1 MRAGWPPPP
10 AAVAAGACREGSRGG
25 EEFAPASGHCSPPTA
40 GGGGRLETARA
51 RGERA
56 RHLGAPGAL
65 PTHLRAHAPP
75 RGRRRPRGAIAI
87 SRHELRPSSPRR
99 QRSWRQRERRCGGNV
114 QHGSTGKTRPPQ
126 PRCSQ
131 QPPRAPA
138 AFLCGLRWT
147 ITHCEYGLRAC
158 VFCGRAAPQE
168 RPRAL
173 HQAAEPG
180 AAKGIPGVCWLAR
193 AAACLRVRV
202 RVRACACSDTH
213 AGCLIVV
220 RDTRAGGRARMCAC
234 CAGWCR
240 VRA

>member
-1 MRAGWPPPP
+1 VVRSL
-10 AAVAAGACREGSRGG
+10 R
-25 EEFAPASGHCSPPTA
+25 
-40 GGGGRLETARA
+40 
-51 RGERA
+51 
-56 RHLGAPGAL
+56 RHLGIAHHRLREEGGDWKPQGHAVSGHVISVPLALSRRTCAPTPRLGAAGGREG
-65 PTHLRAHAPP
+65 PSPFRGTNFGRA
-75 RGRRRPRGAIAI
+75 RD
-87 SRHELRPSSPRR
+87 SPR
-99 QRSWRQRERRCGGNV
+99 RQRERRCGGNV

-220 RDTRAGGRARMCAC
+220 RDTRAGARARMCAC